1 MGRAAY
7 VASKS
12 FCTVKRE
19 LEVLKLQLR
28 FVPDFYFALVQF
40 LLAMVRTLIHCY
52 NSILCTSRR
61 S

>member
-28 FVPDFYFALVQF
+28 FVPDFCFALDAVF
-40 LLAMVRTLIHCY
+40 ACNGAYSYSLLQ
-52 NSILCTSRR
+52 
-61 S
+61 